1 MKLIAKKPCSF
12 GGKKFYIGDT
22 IPNDCIIN
30 PKDHEKQGTIAI
42 VGDADGAPVT
52 ATTPI
57 PRSYI
62 IRTEAGELNV
72 SNEAMQS
79 VFDVLLGKV
88 GEVETIVDTMT
99 DGDALILLHQ
109 AETRKAVKTAIEAR
123 AKALEDGEQ

>member
-12 GGKKFYIGDT
+12 GGEKFCIGDV
-22 IPNDCIIN
+22 IPSAYVLY
-30 PKDHEKQGTIAI
+30 PKEQEKFGTLAI
-42 VGDADGAPVT
+42 VNDDEKAVSVASGYT
-52 ATTPI
+52 I
-57 PRSYI
+57 K
-62 IRTEAGELNV
+62 TEAGELTV
-72 SNEAMQS
+72 SPADMQS

-88 GEVETIVDTMT
+88 GEVEKTIEAMT